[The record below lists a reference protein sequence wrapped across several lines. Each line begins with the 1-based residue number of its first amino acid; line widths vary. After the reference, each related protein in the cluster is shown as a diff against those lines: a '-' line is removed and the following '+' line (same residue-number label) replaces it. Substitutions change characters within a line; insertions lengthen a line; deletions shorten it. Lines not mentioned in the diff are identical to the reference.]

1 MGRKELIIVLFAAFG
16 LVWGGCDR
24 SRREEARD
32 REAEAR
38 QKIKK
43 MGRDAREKVRKL
55 DRDIQATVQPDGDHA
70 SAKLDDAALLAKV
83 KARLAND
90 AGLITLKNVNV
101 DTRDS
106 VVTLR
111 GTVESDAQRQQ
122 IERAAAQ
129 VNGVRRVVNELKV
142 VR

>member
-1 MGRKELIIVLFAAFG
+1 MRRRKLGILLFFALG
-16 LVWGGCDR
+16 LVWAGCDR
-24 SRREEARD
+24 SKREDVHD

-55 DRDIQATVQPDGDHA
+55 DRDIQATVQPDSDQA

-83 KARLAND
+83 KARLASD
-90 AGLITLKNVNV
+90 AGLTTLRNVNV

-111 GTVESDAQRQQ
+111 GTVASDAQRQQ
-122 IERAAAQ
+122 IEHAASQ
-129 VNGVRRVVNELKV
+129 VTGVRRVVNDLKV

>member
-1 MGRKELIIVLFAAFG
+1 LS
-16 LVWGGCDR
+16 GCDR
-24 SRREEARD
+24 SSREEATYD

-55 DRDIQATVQPDGDHA
+55 DRDIQNTVQPDSGQA

-83 KARLAND
+83 KDKLASD
-90 AGLITLKNVNV
+90 AGLTTLKNVNI

-111 GTVESDAQRQQ
+111 GTVVSDAQRQQ
-122 IERAAAQ
+122 AEHSASQ

-142 VR
+142 AR

>member
-1 MGRKELIIVLFAAFG
+1 MARKELIILLFAVFG

-24 SRREEARD
+24 SKREEVHD

-43 MGRDAREKVRKL
+43 MGREAREKVRKL
-55 DRDIQATVQPDGDHA
+55 DRDIQDTVQPGSDQA

-83 KARLAND
+83 KAKLASD
-90 AGLITLKNVNV
+90 TGLATLKNVNV
-101 DTRDS
+101 DTRGS

-111 GTVESDAQRQQ
+111 GTVGSDAQRRQA
-122 IERAAAQ
+122 ERAASQAD
-129 VNGVRRVVNELKV
+129 GVTRVVNELKV
-142 VR
+142 AP